1 MPAARLS
8 MISKL
13 HMMETLVAAS
23 PAFAGEWEAFGREW
37 AGEPDGLP
45 LYLALADFA
54 RHVVALLEANDVDRL
69 HRVFEA
75 VEALHVGG
83 DDYVREAATVGLLE
97 DLQNTNLHRTTEP
110 EQLRP
115 FLRPESARCWDQLN
129 SFWLAV
135 GAVTEAAS
143 RRDSAAGKRRGRAPR
158 RRRP

>member
-1 MPAARLS
+1 
-8 MISKL
+8 
-13 HMMETLVAAS
+13 MMQTLVAAS
-23 PAFAGEWEAFGREW
+23 PAFAGEWEAFQREW
-37 AGEPDGLP
+37 AGEPEGLP

-75 VEALHVGG
+75 VEALHVEG
-83 DDYVREAATVGLLE
+83 DEYVREAATVGLLE

-129 SFWLAV
+129 AFWMAV
-135 GAVTEAAS
+135 GAVTKAAS
-143 RRDSAAGKRRGRAPR
+143 RRRDVKADMHRGRAA